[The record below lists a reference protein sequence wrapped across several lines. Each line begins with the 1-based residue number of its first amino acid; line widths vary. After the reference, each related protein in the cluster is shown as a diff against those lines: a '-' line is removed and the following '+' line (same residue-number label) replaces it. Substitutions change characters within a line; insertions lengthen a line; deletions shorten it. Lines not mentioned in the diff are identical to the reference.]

1 MARQNNMQ
9 RNYFRRKWPFAVSW
23 ALKPASKERRLSA
36 VIMIRASAKPRI
48 IGNQESRSVKSVS
61 RTVGLWTMGLL
72 TLSASARAGQDP
84 VSAPQNSVP
93 AGQAIAAQG
102 DATISGRV
110 VDPTG
115 VGVAGATVKLS
126 ISNQDAGQQ
135 AVTDGDGR
143 FTFAHA
149 EAGPIRLT
157 ITSAGFAQQE
167 FSGSV
172 ESRQSLEIPAITLV
186 LATVNTEVRVVPPQV
201 IAEAQIKEQE
211 KQRALGFIPN
221 YYVSYVPNAVPL
233 APKQKFELA
242 WKTMVDPVTFGITG
256 AVAGI
261 QQAQNDFSGYGQG
274 ADGYAKRYGAAYADA
289 AIGTMIGGAILPSLF
304 KQDPRYFYKAT
315 GSKRSRL
322 MYAIANSVI
331 CKGDNGHWQA
341 NYSGI
346 LGGLAAGGISN
357 LYYPAKDRDAGLVF
371 QNALI
376 GIGATAAANV
386 LQEFV
391 VRKLTPNLPAHD
403 PASGGASKTHSLVGR
418 AFSSL
423 GSLVREG
430 D

>member
-1 MARQNNMQ
+1 M
-9 RNYFRRKWPFAVSW
+9 
-23 ALKPASKERRLSA
+23 
-36 VIMIRASAKPRI
+36 
-48 IGNQESRSVKSVS
+48 GNEESRNVKSVR
-61 RTVGLWTMGLL
+61 RTLGLWVMGLL
-72 TLSASARAGQDP
+72 ALSAPTRAGQGP
-84 VSAPQNSVP
+84 VSAPQDSVP
-93 AGQAIAAQG
+93 AGQATTAQG
-102 DATISGRV
+102 DATINGRV

-115 VGVAGATVKLS
+115 VGVAGATVKLA
-126 ISNQDAGQQ
+126 IGNQEAGQQ
-135 AVTDGDGR
+135 AVTDSDGR

-157 ITSAGFAQQE
+157 ITSAGFAQQV
-167 FSGSV
+167 FSGRV
-172 ESRQSLEIPAITLV
+172 ESRQSLEIPSITLA

-211 KQRALGFIPN
+211 KQKALGFIPN
-221 YYVSYVPNAVPL
+221 YYVTYVPNAVPL

-289 AIGTMIGGAILPSLF
+289 AIGTMIGGAILPSLL
-304 KQDPRYFYKAT
+304 KQDPRYFYKGT
-315 GSKRSRL
+315 GSKKSRL

-391 VRKLTPNLPAHD
+391 VRKLTPNLPPRD
-403 PASGGASKTHSLVGR
+403 PASSGASKTHSLVGR

>member
-1 MARQNNMQ
+1 
-9 RNYFRRKWPFAVSW
+9 V
-23 ALKPASKERRLSA
+23 
-36 VIMIRASAKPRI
+36 
-48 IGNQESRSVKSVS
+48 ESVVKSVS
-61 RTVGLWTMGLL
+61 CRLVFWA
-72 TLSASARAGQDP
+72 LSILSMSVPALAGQDP
-84 VSAPQNSVP
+84 ASASQNDTRP
-93 AGQAIAAQG
+93 ASQTLAAQA
-102 DATISGRV
+102 DAGISGRIL
-110 VDPTG
+110 DPTG
-115 VGVAGATVKLS
+115 VGVVGATVKLS
-126 ISNQDAGQQ
+126 NGNPEATQQ
-135 AVTDGDGR
+135 AVTDSDGR
-143 FTFAHA
+143 FVFTHA
-149 EAGPIRLT
+149 EPGPVHLT
-157 ITSAGFAQQE
+157 VTAAGFAAQE
-167 FSGSV
+167 FSGTILFG
-172 ESRQSLEIPAITLV
+172 QTLQIPSITLP
-186 LATVNTEVRVVPPQV
+186 LATVNTEVRVVPLQV
-201 IAEAQIKEQE
+201 IAEAQIKEEE
-211 KQRALGFIPN
+211 KQKALGFIPN

-256 AVAGI
+256 VVAGI

-304 KQDPRYFYKAT
+304 KQDPRYFYKGS
-315 GSKRSRL
+315 GSKKSRL

-357 LYYPAKDRDAGLVF
+357 LYYPAKDRDTALVF

-391 VRKLTPNLPAHD
+391 VRKLTPNLPALD
-403 PASGGASKTHSLVGR
+403 PASGGGSKTHSLVGR